1 MIKVALTGGIGCGKS
16 TVCDIFSQYKIPII
30 DTDIISRKLVEPG
43 QTALFE
49 ITETFG
55 ADILSPD
62 GTLNRKSLAQ
72 KIFNNDKNKQQLES
86 ILHPKIRKAVQT
98 QLDLLNVCYVII
110 AIPLLV
116 ETKQQNNY
124 DRVLVIDC
132 EIQQQIERTLSR
144 DQRDLN
150 EIQSILKSQV
160 SREQRISV
168 ADDVIDNSGTLNAL
182 QKQVEQLHRNYL
194 QLC

>member
-16 TVCDIFSQYKIPII
+16 TVCDIFSQYEIPVI

-43 QTALFE
+43 QPALIE
-49 ITETFG
+49 ITEYFG
-55 ADILSPD
+55 TDILLTD
-62 GTLNRKSLAQ
+62 GSLNRKALAK

-86 ILHPKIRKAVQT
+86 ILHPKIREAVQA
-98 QLDLLNVCYVII
+98 QLDQLNVCYVII

-124 DRVLVIDC
+124 DRVLLIDC
-132 EIQQQIERTLSR
+132 KVQQQLERTLSR
-144 DQRDLN
+144 DQRDLS
-150 EIQSILKSQV
+150 EVQSILKSQA
-160 SREQRISV
+160 SREQRIAA
-168 ADDVIDNSGTLNAL
+168 ADDIIDNSGTINAL
-182 QKQVEQLHRNYL
+182 HKQVEQLHRNYL